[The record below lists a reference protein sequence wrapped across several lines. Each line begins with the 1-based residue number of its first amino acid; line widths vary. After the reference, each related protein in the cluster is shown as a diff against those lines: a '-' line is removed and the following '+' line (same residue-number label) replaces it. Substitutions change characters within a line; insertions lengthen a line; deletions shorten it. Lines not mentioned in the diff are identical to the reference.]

1 MTLTTTQLSDLK
13 DTYVRDIMEGMDM
26 KTMEMMVYEMLSE
39 SYESYNEEQLLTEI
53 ADHYDEEFL
62 ESLLDSITV

>member
-1 MTLTTTQLSDLK
+1 MTLTTTQLCDLK

-26 KTMEMMVYEMLSE
+26 KTMETMVYEMLSE
-39 SYESYNEEQLLTEI
+39 SYESYSEEQLLTEI